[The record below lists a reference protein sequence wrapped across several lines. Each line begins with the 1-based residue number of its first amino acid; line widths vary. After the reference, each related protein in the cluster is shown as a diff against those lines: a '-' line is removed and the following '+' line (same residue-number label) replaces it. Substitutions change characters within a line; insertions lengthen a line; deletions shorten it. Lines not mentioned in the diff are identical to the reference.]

1 MENNNK
7 KPTKSELERR
17 IKNALVF
24 VPKDK
29 DYQSI
34 YFADKGLK
42 LEVTQEHTII
52 STTYHKHVFDNITS
66 SGISKPYIYTRR
78 FIEIALD
85 TDCTYTDDNGY
96 KFYSYQKMM
105 NELKANKD
113 KETEYN
119 IAYYCDLWF
128 FNLFNPLYSI
138 DGNNASAFIV
148 FLDYVCNVA
157 KNSIIISEHTEDM
170 TNKQFLDKYVDL
182 IKELTADMHE
192 GVIFEKKTDDELMQ
206 ESIEALQE
214 QEQEQQINQ
223 NTENNESQD

>member
-105 NELKANKD
+105 NELKTNKD
-113 KETEYN
+113 KQDEYI
-119 IAYYCDLWF
+119 IAFYCDLWF
-128 FNLFNPLYSI
+128 YNIFNPLYSI
-138 DGNNASAFIV
+138 DTTIQSSYQVYF
-148 FLDYVCNVA
+148 DYVYNIARNHTILEEHKEGLTTKDFIDNVVS
-157 KNSIIISEHTEDM
+157 KFKEM
-170 TNKQFLDKYVDL
+170 TN
-182 IKELTADMHE
+182 ELNDT
-192 GVIFEKKTDDELMQ
+192 ILFEKETDEQRIENEIKSLQEDELD
-206 ESIEALQE
+206 ESLKK
-214 QEQEQQINQ
+214 
-223 NTENNESQD
+223 NN

>member
-1 MENNNK
+1 MENK

-29 DYQSI
+29 DYQSV

-66 SGISKPYIYTRR
+66 SGISRPYIYTRR

-85 TDCTYTDDNGY
+85 ADCTYTDDNGY
-96 KFYSYQKMM
+96 KFHSYQKLM
-105 NELKANKD
+105 NELKADKD
-113 KETEYN
+113 KQTEYN

-148 FLDYVCNVA
+148 FLDYICNVA
-157 KNSIIISEHTEDM
+157 KNSIILDEHTESM
-170 TNKQFLDKYVDL
+170 TNKQFLDKYIGL
-182 IKELTADMHE
+182 IMDFTKTMQEE
-192 GVIFEKKTDDELMQ
+192 IIFEKKTDDELMQ
-206 ESIEALQE
+206 ESIDALQE
-214 QEQEQQINQ
+214 QEQEQEIKQ
-223 NTENNESQD
+223 NTESNESKD

>member
-113 KETEYN
+113 KQDEYI
-119 IAYYCDLWF
+119 IAFYCDLWF
-128 FNLFNPLYSI
+128 YNIFNPLYSI
-138 DGNNASAFIV
+138 DTTIQSSYQVYF
-148 FLDYVCNVA
+148 DYVYNIARNHTILGEHKDGLTTKDFVDNVVS
-157 KNSIIISEHTEDM
+157 KFKEM
-170 TNKQFLDKYVDL
+170 TN
-182 IKELTADMHE
+182 ELNDT
-192 GVIFEKKTDDELMQ
+192 ILFEKETDEQRIENEIKSLQEDELD
-206 ESIEALQE
+206 ESLKK
-214 QEQEQQINQ
+214 
-223 NTENNESQD
+223 NN